1 MSPWLARTVVA
12 LALAGVGAWLVSA
25 TEWADTEV
33 STPASGQARTD
44 PFYALQVLLRELG
57 VAVVRRDALDALPPP
72 QARLVL
78 ASNYWDLFPE
88 RTQRLR
94 LWVEQGGHL
103 VLPNHLVDNEQL
115 KGWLPL
121 VAETPDEADED
132 DEDDTPPP
140 VKPAS
145 RARKPGAPA
154 LKDAN
159 GRDVAEPQAV
169 PASFAGGRGFTLCGV
184 GPDVRYR
191 PSDERAAALWSVEDA
206 GDLAAVRVRVGRGTV
221 TVVPWGLQTNANL
234 ARADNALFMAAAFQ
248 LRTGTEVWLVAE
260 EKREPFMQWL
270 WHRGW
275 AALLL
280 GMLAL
285 AAALW
290 RAAVRF
296 GPLELPAGAHRRSMA
311 EQVRGTASFLHMHG
325 ADALHTAQ
333 LRALQECA
341 RRQVH
346 RYVQLNPAA
355 RAASIARATGLD
367 AAALE
372 RAMATRKRSTGTM
385 ALDLELLETA
395 RRRLDAAAPVAAT
408 DASFPPS
415 STP

>member
-1 MSPWLARTVVA
+1 MNPWLVRTVVV
-12 LALAGVGAWLVSA
+12 LALVGIGAWLVSA

-33 STPASGQARTD
+33 ATPASGEAKTD
-44 PFYALQVLLRELG
+44 PFYAMQVLLRELG
-57 VAVVRRDALDALPPP
+57 AGMVRREALDVLPPA

-94 LWVEQGGHL
+94 RWVEQGGHL
-103 VLPNHLVDNEQL
+103 VLPNHLVENDQL
-115 KGWLPL
+115 KDWLPL
-121 VAETPDEADED
+121 VVETPADADED
-132 DEDDTPPP
+132 DDTPAPE
-140 VKPAS
+140 KPAS
-145 RARKPGAPA
+145 RARAPGAPA
-154 LKDAN
+154 LKDADC
-159 GRDVAEPQAV
+159 REVAEPETV
-169 PASFAGGRGFTLCGV
+169 PASFAGGRSFRLCGV
-184 GPDVRYR
+184 WPAVRYR
-191 PSDERAAALWSVEDA
+191 PSDKRAAAPWSVEEA
-206 GDLAAVRVRVGRGTV
+206 GGLAAVRVGVGRGTV

-234 ARADNALFMAAAFQ
+234 ARADNALFMAASLQ
-248 LRTGTEVWLVAE
+248 LRVGTEVWLVSE

-270 WHRGW
+270 WGRGW

-296 GPLELPAGAHRRSMA
+296 GPLEPPAGTHRRSMA

-325 ADALHTAQ
+325 ADALHAAQ

-346 RYVQLNPAA
+346 RYIQLDPAA

-372 RAMATRKRSTGTM
+372 RAMSTHKRSTGTT
-385 ALDLELLETA
+385 AADLELLETA
-395 RRRLDAAAPVAAT
+395 RRRLDAATPAT
-408 DASFPPS
+408 ASDASFHPS